1 VHDWIRALT
10 WPYPGA
16 FAYLAG
22 RKVMLWASAVGG
34 YHAGGS
40 AGEVLGWD
48 ADGVRVGTADGVLLL
63 TRASLSDEVP
73 GPAVGWA
80 EHSGLGPGDR
90 FEPVPRETA
99 IWALDLGPLAFEP
112 TGELAR

>member
-1 VHDWIRALT
+1 
-10 WPYPGA
+10 
-16 FAYLAG
+16 
-22 RKVMLWASAVGG
+22 MLWASAVGG
-34 YHAGGS
+34 YRPGGA

-63 TRASLSDEVP
+63 TQASLSDEAP

-80 EHSGLGPGDR
+80 ERSGLRPGDR
-90 FEPVPRETA
+90 FEPVSQETA
-99 IWALDLGPLAFEP
+99 VWALGLGSLGFEP